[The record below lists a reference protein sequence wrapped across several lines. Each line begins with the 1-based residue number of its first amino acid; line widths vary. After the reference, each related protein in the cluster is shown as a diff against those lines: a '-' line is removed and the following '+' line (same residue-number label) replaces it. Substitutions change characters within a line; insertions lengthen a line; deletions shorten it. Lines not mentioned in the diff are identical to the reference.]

1 MSRVYFSRRPAQ
13 PSAQAGLSLVELM
26 ISVVLGFILILGVT
40 EIYVNSKGTYRMTE
54 EMSRAQENARIAFEM
69 LVPQVRMAGYT
80 GCANLNTAPF
90 TSIADITPTELAELL
105 STTANAVGGNEAV
118 SSSSWTPAL
127 DTTLAGL
134 LKPPLAN
141 TDVLTIQSSG
151 GCDGGIVKK
160 VPGAP
165 EEKINITNTCG
176 IAADDL
182 VMISDCQSVGLFKVT
197 SITTGKGGGVSW
209 QNLVH
214 SKGKNGNTANGFSP
228 QYGLDAEVFKPISTS
243 YYIATGAGAAPALW
257 RLDNTATTPAPL
269 ELVEGVENM
278 QVTYGLD
285 TDATPDGVVDR
296 YVTAD
301 AIPLAGHDW
310 DRVIIARIS
319 LLVRSIE
326 PVRTDNQSYTFAGIT
341 TNDRYLRQEYTTTVQ
356 LRNRGLRP

>member
-1 MSRVYFSRRPAQ
+1 MSRIYFSRRPALQ
-13 PSAQAGLSLVELM
+13 PSAQTGLSLVELM
-26 ISVVLGFILILGVT
+26 ISVLLGFILILGVT

-69 LVPQVRMAGYT
+69 LAPQLRMAGYT

-90 TSIADITPTELAELL
+90 TSITAPELAALL
-105 STTANAVGGNEAV
+105 STTANAIGGNEAV
-118 SSSSWTPAL
+118 NSTTWTPARSA
-127 DTTLAGL
+127 TLAGL
-134 LKPPLAN
+134 GKPPLPN

-160 VPGAP
+160 VPGPP
-165 EEKINITNTCG
+165 EEKININNTCG
-176 IAADDL
+176 IAANDL

-197 SITTGKGGGVSW
+197 AITTGKGGGVSW

-214 SKGKNGNTANGFSP
+214 SKGKGGNTANGFVP
-228 QYGLDAEVFKPISTS
+228 QYGLDAEVFKPVSSS
-243 YYIATGAGAAPALW
+243 YYIATGAGTAPSLW
-257 RLDNTATTPAPL
+257 KLDNAKPAVGNNPL

-301 AIPLAGHDW
+301 AIPVGGKGW
-310 DRVIIARIS
+310 DRVIIARVS

-341 TNDRYLRQEYTTTVQ
+341 TNDKYLRQEYTTTVQ